1 MFSPALMSS
10 EGRDCSNLLLF
21 LGRTAKRLLAAPGF
35 GENSTGLLV
44 GVTSYWLLCTNIFM
58 LPFNLV
64 AAALM

>member
-1 MFSPALMSS
+1 MFSPALMSP
-10 EGRDCSNLLLF
+10 EGRDCSNLLF
-21 LGRTAKRLLAAPGF
+21 LGRTVKRLLADPGF
-35 GENSTGLLV
+35 GVNSIGLLV